1 MTGRSIKECMAAAV
15 LLLALAGV
23 VRAGPMAS
31 VGEVAVH
38 DAWARASIGRMRT
51 SAVYLTLE
59 VTGEQVDRL
68 IAAASP
74 VAKTAGL
81 HSHVMDGEVARMRP
95 VAAIEIAPGAPTVL
109 ERGGLHI
116 MLTGLKQPL
125 VEGETVP
132 LSLTFE
138 RAGTVEFEVP
148 IKGMAS
154 SMSHDARPPAHE
166 PATH

>member
-1 MTGRSIKECMAAAV
+1 MTGRLIRRALAAAAAIGILSGAV
-15 LLLALAGV
+15 
-23 VRAGPMAS
+23 MAEPTVT
-31 VGEVAVH
+31 VGEGAVH
-38 DAWARASIGRMRT
+38 DAWARASIGPMRT
-51 SAVYLTLE
+51 SAAYLTLE
-59 VTGEQVDRL
+59 VTGEEVDRL

-74 VAKTAGL
+74 LAEAAGL
-81 HSHVMDGEVARMRP
+81 HTHVMDGDVARMRP

-109 ERGGLHI
+109 EPGGLHI

-125 VEGETVP
+125 VEGDTAP

-154 SMSHDARPPAHE
+154 GMSHGAHPPA
-166 PATH
+166 TN